1 MNGSE
6 SKSLSRFMWILLD
19 PVGSCWILL
28 DASGKVSM
36 ELQRRSPV
44 LARRDD
50 WKVGQPSRVVVVRT
64 RLVAFGDLVSSSKF
78 PILKV
83 LTGTLGAEVPQ

>member
-1 MNGSE
+1 MDLNRN
-6 SKSLSRFMWILLD
+6 LS
-19 PVGSCWILL
+19 VVSCGSCWVLL

-83 LTGTLGAEVPQ
+83 LTGTLGAEVAQAVSIDHQ